1 MRFCNETD
9 YCFWTGQ
16 TKGRESKMNIK
27 EIHMKLIAVGLVPV
41 FIILAFALPNTTGT
55 TILLGGIMVTVLVV
69 SIIGMSMQKKEAK
82 EPDDL
87 LAIPPKKS

>member
-1 MRFCNETD
+1 
-9 YCFWTGQ
+9 
-16 TKGRESKMNIK
+16 
-27 EIHMKLIAVGLVPV
+27 
-41 FIILAFALPNTTGT
+41 
-55 TILLGGIMVTVLVV
+55 VV

>member
-1 MRFCNETD
+1 M
-9 YCFWTGQ
+9 
-16 TKGRESKMNIK
+16 KIK

-41 FIILAFALPNTTGT
+41 FLILAFALPNTTGT

-69 SIIGMSMQKKEAK
+69 SFIGMSMQKKEAK
-82 EPDDL
+82 DSDDL